1 MRVAIYEDNLLWG
14 PRLLK
19 TVTAFGH
26 EGELALAPEPMD
38 ADVAIVNLS
47 SPSFPVSELVP
58 KLLQAGLKVVAHAG
72 HKERELHELGRD
84 LGCHVLATNSEITN
98 KLPQILEKLATI

>member
-26 EGELALAPEPMD
+26 DGFLARTAEVHD

-47 SPSFPVSELVP
+47 SSGFPVAELVP
-58 KLLQAGLKVVAHAG
+58 KLRAAGIRVIAHAG
-72 HKERELHELGRD
+72 HKEKELLSAGKD
-84 LGCHVLATNSEITN
+84 LGCDVLATNSEITN
-98 KLPQILEKLATI
+98 KLPQILENLPSR